1 LKATKAAI
9 IRQAQLAK
17 KDFANGRVSSH
28 TKQAIDT
35 LADYSNAA
43 VELLELAL
51 DEAAKEQPDQA
62 LVNSFIF
69 LFGQAS
75 EALRLDIEAGYKT
88 ALDIAEMVRKRLVTA
103 GQSGTVDPSMILTLA
118 QSFGTAKLDLGEE
131 LPAVVEHMIE
141 QVGAANAG
149 ESDPAAMLGFVADLA
164 KQVDGDAFALFSVIE
179 ESSVGMP
186 DESRAVMGM
195 ALLFSGEAAAAEASI
210 GWLLD
215 PATAVRRATANALGD
230 AARKGKVTP
239 IMLRRMITMRNWLP
253 EDSRPALDAVIATAR
268 RKGVPPAQWDDVEV
282 RRIITTGIDGS
293 GAIGVLAHCR
303 NKRKNVLGSLV
314 LKHGIGVRDSWA
326 QEGMTKREIDRTFL
340 DAAVVDQFTIGPDF
354 LLTSIGHF
362 LALGRQTG
370 TMPPFGLV
378 RFLEAVDISSVQP
391 QLMSAA
397 SLLDTIEEG
406 RAIGADGLEQLLADS
421 VDLATDYVFVDSWF
435 ESGDEVDAVLV
446 GNRQA
451 PHKRAALIMENV
463 LEPRREWWTQVA
475 AWAAC
480 ILYRAGN
487 DERWQEFYALAS
499 AMVQGRALKE
509 IPLMYKVASQTVSAW
524 EHRQDG

>member
-17 KDFANGRVSSH
+17 KDIASGRVSSH
-28 TKQAIDT
+28 AEQAVDT

-62 LVNSFIF
+62 LVDSFIF

-103 GQSGTVDPSMILTLA
+103 SQSGTVDPSMIWTLA
-118 QSFGTAKLDLGEE
+118 QSFGAAKLDLGEE
-131 LPAVVEHMIE
+131 LPAVVEHVIE

-149 ESDPAAMLGFVADLA
+149 DDDPAAMLGFVADLV
-164 KQVDGDAFALFSVIE
+164 KQVDGDAFALFSC
-179 ESSVGMP
+179 
-186 DESRAVMGM
+186 
-195 ALLFSGEAAAAEASI
+195 
-210 GWLLD
+210 
-215 PATAVRRATANALGD
+215 LGD
-230 AARKGKVTP
+230 AGRKGKVTP
-239 IMLRRMITMRNWLP
+239 TMLRRMITMRNWLP
-253 EDSRPALDAVIATAR
+253 EDSRPALDAAIATAR

-282 RRIITTGIDGS
+282 RQLITTGIDGS

-303 NKRKNVLGSLV
+303 NQCKNVFGSLV
-314 LKHGIGVRDSWA
+314 LKHGVGVRDAWA
-326 QEGMTKREIDRTFL
+326 QEGITQKEIDRVFL
-340 DAAVVDQFTIGPDF
+340 DAAVVDQFTIAPDF
-354 LLTSIGHF
+354 LPTAIGHF
-362 LALGRQTG
+362 LALGHQTG

-378 RFLEAVDISSVQP
+378 RFLEAVGVSSVQP

-397 SLLDTIEEG
+397 ALLDTIEEG
-406 RAIGADGLEQLLADS
+406 RAIGADALEHLLADS
-421 VDLATDYVFVDSWF
+421 VDLAADYVFVDSWF
-435 ESGDEVDAVLV
+435 ESGDAVDAVLV

-451 PHKRAALIMENV
+451 PHKRAALVMEKV
-463 LEPRREWWTQVA
+463 LEPRREWWTQAA

-480 ILYRAGN
+480 ILGA
-487 DERWQEFYALAS
+487 AS
-499 AMVQGRALKE
+499 AS
-509 IPLMYKVASQTVSAW
+509 YASPSTP
-524 EHRQDG
+524 